1 MATKKEMKEIMNRAW
16 EIAREGQKAFGGKVS
31 EYFAE
36 SLKMAWAQAKN
47 GLDIEA
53 LEQKGFNRWSKG
65 DMDRLYFNIEHSG
78 HMDVDRYHT
87 GNISYAAIDGEEISH
102 RFAGQI
108 LAVKCF
114 IDLKHDN
121 KLVIQYGGPEAREVV
136 ESVVKK
142 ALA

>member
-1 MATKKEMKEIMNRAW
+1 MTAKKEIMKNAW

-36 SLKMAWAQAKN
+36 SLKIAWAQAKN

-53 LEQKGFNRWSKG
+53 LEKNGFRRWSKD
-65 DMDRLYFNIEHSG
+65 DMDRLYFNIERSG
-78 HMDVDRYHT
+78 HMEVDHYKT

-108 LAVKCF
+108 LSVKCF
-114 IDLKHDN
+114 IDLKHEN

-136 ESVVKK
+136 ENVVKK
-142 ALA
+142 VLA